1 MANLTPFEIRLELLK
16 MAKDMLNDDYYGK
29 REQISNDWQMK
40 VESAKLNGGTIP
52 DHPGFPA
59 IPSETDIIAKASA
72 LNGAAD
78 PVSRDSIIAS
88 FSERPTIDL
97 RTVL

>member
-16 MAKDMLNDDYYGK
+16 MAKDMLNDEYYGK

-40 VESAKLNGGTIP
+40 VEAAKLNGGTIP

-72 LNGAAD
+72 LNGF
-78 PVSRDSIIAS
+78 VSNIPQTTL
-88 FSERPTIDL
+88 EK
-97 RTVL
+97 TVKKST